1 MTVTKEAFQVV
12 VFVASWC
19 PHCRGM
25 RQEVWTKK
33 DVLKA
38 SKAYHGGQAAIIQ
51 VDKPGNEYLSEQ
63 FKIEAFP
70 TVVIMDEKRE
80 IFKRSHNMDAEET
93 INFLEEFDGNKQV

>member
-1 MTVTKEAFQVV
+1 MDKKDAFQVV

-19 PHCRGM
+19 PHCQGM
-25 RQEVWTKK
+25 RQEVWTKT

-38 SKAYHGGQAAIIQ
+38 SKAYHGGKAAIIQ
-51 VDKPGNEYLSEQ
+51 VDTPGNEYLSEQ
-63 FKIEAFP
+63 FEIEAYP

-80 IFKRSHNMDAEET
+80 IFKRAHNMDADET